1 MSLEY
6 DFDIVKVALDESEPE
21 KLGAQM
27 DGGRQVHAVFRDI
40 RTADALRGTSP
51 KIRKIFLDA
60 GFSLESRN
68 SGIVPGVFPV
78 EDQVDR
84 VRVLRSLFTNIKTRG
99 VQGEYCGEFDLMD
112 FLGYVRAAQPMAG
125 IARTRQ
131 ARTPPP
137 QPPKPAQPSPDRRT
151 VVGRIGFALGLAVVL
166 FVLLKLLA
174 AAGTGP

>member
-6 DFDIVKVALDESEPE
+6 DFDIVNVALDDSDPE
-21 KLGAQM
+21 KPGAQM
-27 DGGRQVHAVFRDI
+27 DGGSQVHAVFRDI

-51 KIRKIFLDA
+51 KIRKMFLDA

-68 SGIVPGVFPV
+68 SGIVPGVFPA
-78 EDQVDR
+78 EDQTDR
-84 VRVLRSLFTNIKTRG
+84 VRILRSLFANVKNRG

-112 FLGYVRAAQPMAG
+112 FLSYVRTAQPMAG
-125 IARTRQ
+125 ITRARQT
-131 ARTPPP
+131 RTPPP
-137 QPPKPAQPSPDRRT
+137 QPTQPSPDRRT
-151 VVGRIGFALGLAVVL
+151 VAGRIGLALGLAVVL